1 MGLLIMF
8 SNGNSSETGSSSV
21 NNTKYVT
28 LKEFLS
34 PIGNCKYTGP
44 VDNYNRPNGNGEA
57 WFDDGRY
64 YKGHFDGGN
73 LDGTNAYFKYGNG
86 DVFEGEF
93 RNNSFYYGVYT
104 IAQDGSSFHGY
115 YKDGQPDE
123 GVWQD
128 KNGRTIQ

>member
-1 MGLLIMF
+1 MF
-8 SNGNSSETGSSSV
+8 SNNKSDETGASSA
-21 NNTKYVT
+21 NNIEYVT
-28 LKEFLS
+28 QMEFLS

-73 LDGTNAYFKYGNG
+73 LDGANAYFEYENG

-93 RNNSFYYGVYT
+93 RDNSFYFGIYT
-104 IAQDGSSFHGY
+104 IAKDGSSFHGY
-115 YKDGQPDE
+115 YKNGQPSE
-123 GVWQD
+123 GQWHD
-128 KNGRTIQ
+128 KKGRIIK